1 MDRRE
6 KRSYSPKTQRGVSGA
21 CVDTRDV
28 LETRAGRS
36 SVLAVQLERRKGLER
51 EDKLL
56 FAFQKGTAS
65 GEEQGREVSFYSSS
79 PKHGVSERIR

>member
-1 MDRRE
+1 MRVR
-6 KRSYSPKTQRGVSGA
+6 
-21 CVDTRDV
+21 
-28 LETRAGRS
+28 TRAGQS
-36 SVLAVQLERRKGLER
+36 SALVVQLERRKGLER

-79 PKHGVSERIR
+79 LKNRVSLQLRV